1 MTSIFC
7 LSLRSE
13 FNLFCAKNST
23 YDCKFLGCQPKLL
36 MTALEPFK
44 EMHKV
49 DQLGFEATIN
59 PIVQQ
64 QDDDINKQPATYLLI
79 EKIP

>member
-1 MTSIFC
+1 
-7 LSLRSE
+7 
-13 FNLFCAKNST
+13 
-23 YDCKFLGCQPKLL
+23 